1 MEMSFGAVVAVAGC
15 EAFLAI
21 VVEASRDARC
31 DEDNLAVRLVL
42 VVTDGATDIK
52 IPNHNLVLSVKK
64 YLRYGVA
71 IAALELRHDVL
82 LYFLEVYNHGFS
94 FLQK

>member
-1 MEMSFGAVVAVAGC
+1 MSFGAVMAVAGC

-21 VVEASRDARC
+21 VVETTCNARC
-31 DEDNLAVRLVL
+31 DEDNLAVSLVL

-52 IPNHNLVLSVKK
+52 MPGHNLVLSVKK

-82 LYFLEVYNHGFS
+82 LYVLEIYNHGLS